1 RLRGHLG
8 AAPLAELGDGL
19 LDLLLG
25 LPLPEE
31 VEAEH
36 QALPAE
42 QVARRVGRLGALLEP
57 VEDALVVEPHDGG
70 LGDGLVAPEVF
81 DEPAVARA
89 ARFGGEE
96 GVDGVLLAPHPAE
109 AEFDGHCGVVLG
121 FGLWVSGSRTR
132 NQKRE
137 ATAAYRPPRRLWR
150 STLRPFPVRRV
161 IVRSEERRVGKG
173 GRPARIHTE

>member
-1 RLRGHLG
+1 
-8 AAPLAELGDGL
+8 
-19 LDLLLG
+19 
-25 LPLPEE
+25 
-31 VEAEH
+31 
-36 QALPAE
+36 
-42 QVARRVGRLGALLEP
+42 
-57 VEDALVVEPHDGG
+57 LVVEPHDGG

-89 ARFGGEE
+89 ARVGGDE

-161 IVRSEERRVGKG
+161 IVFIIFFISRNCLRSWFTSCTFSPAPAAMRWRRL
-173 GRPARIHTE
+173 P